1 MSYVKTV
8 WVNEQTPLNAKNLN
22 HMEEGIFNASEG
34 VDQVAAVRSIGR
46 DTIVQKTVNIPED
59 VDDEGHQIDRTNV
72 AEGAFSAV
80 FGSRNITGEKASES
94 IVVGGL
100 NKDYGQDNGIFGYR
114 CEAYANQGFT
124 GGYRVKNYG
133 SESLAIG
140 SNSEIQGTITLDAK
154 GNPKSNTKSV
164 LAVGTKVYV
173 GSGSENSVVVGKNI
187 AKLKDGDDYYGPESL
202 KASAIFADTTTIKD
216 GCSWIGVEGYGHE
229 VGESNECVYIRGYQ
243 NRTADHVTDSVLF
256 GYLNSVQ
263 NNGNKQTGKEQFVYL
278 FGTENTNRWD
288 NNSNTNSRVCLI
300 GEGLKSTRD
309 GQVIIGKYN
318 SGVPNAIFEIG
329 DGGADNDRQSPFA
342 VINGYSLISGSTTVS
357 DYAETSCVIGWA
369 NNVYAKTY
377 GAGVFGNYNTLGVE
391 NTTSEVDYPF
401 IAGDNNTV
409 THNHSSAIGHYLV
422 STAADQMTVGKYNS
436 TSSTYNSAS
445 FQVGTGSSSSR
456 KTSFAVFS
464 DKVMFPTISTVGN
477 YGATT
482 QYVSTYVTSVVGDIN
497 SALDAINGT
506 VV

>member
-8 WVNEQTPLNAKNLN
+8 WVNEQTPLNAENLN
-22 HMEEGIFNASEG
+22 HMEEGIFNATEG
-34 VDQVAAVRSIGR
+34 VDQGAAVRSIGR
-46 DTIVQKTVNIPED
+46 DTLVQKTVNIPED
-59 VDDEGHQIDRTNV
+59 VDDDGHQIDRTNV

-94 IVVGGL
+94 LVVGGL

-133 SESLAIG
+133 AESLAIG
-140 SNSEIQGTITLDAK
+140 SNLEIQGTITLDAK

-187 AKLKDGDDYYGPESL
+187 AKEKINDDYYGPESL
-202 KASAIFADTTTIKD
+202 KSSAIFADSTTIKD
-216 GCSWIGVEGYGHE
+216 GCSWLGVEGYGHE
-229 VGESNECVYIRGYQ
+229 VGAGNECVYIRGYQ
-243 NRTADHVTDSVLF
+243 NNTADLVTDSVLF
-256 GYLNSVQ
+256 GYLNSIQ
-263 NNGNKQTGKEQFVYL
+263 NNGNKQEGKEQFVYL
-278 FGTENTNRWD
+278 FGTGNTNRWD
-288 NNSNTNSRVCLI
+288 SNSNTNSKVFLV

-309 GQVIIGKYN
+309 GQVIVGKYN

-329 DGGADNDRQSPFA
+329 DGTADDARQSPFA
-342 VINGYSLISGSTTVS
+342 VINGYSFISGSTVVNN
-357 DYAETSCVIGWA
+357 YLETSCVVGWQ
-369 NNVYAKTY
+369 NTISSETY
-377 GAGVFGNYNTLGVE
+377 GSAVFGNYNTLGA
-391 NTTSEVDYPF
+391 SAEVDYSF

-409 THNHSSAIGHYLV
+409 THNHTSAIGHYLV
-422 STAADQMTVGKYNS
+422 STANDQTTVGKYNA
-436 TSSTYNSAS
+436 TTSTYNNSF
-445 FQVGTGSSSSR
+445 FQVGTGTSSSR

-482 QYVSTYVTSVVGDIN
+482 QYVQNIVGDIN

-506 VV
+506 VI